1 MWRAMST
8 GQTIA
13 IVGAGIGGLAA
24 AALLSRD
31 GHRVTVFDQFP
42 EPRPIGAGLVIQPVG
57 QTVLALAGAAKAT
70 LALGRPITRMSGIEV
85 GRGRRVLDVSYD
97 RPGGP
102 RFGLAVHRAAL
113 FGALHAAALA
123 AGAQVIT
130 GTPITE
136 TVVIPGWR
144 SLRSRD
150 GRHFGPFDL
159 VVDAAGA
166 GSPLSPLRA
175 RPLPYGAVWATVP
188 WPATTPLPP
197 DELVQRYH
205 RASRMAGILPLGRIT
220 PGGPDVAAVFWSLP
234 RAALDIWPQTDIA
247 DWKAQALTLWPDLDP
262 FIEPLAT
269 SQDLTVARYSHG
281 TLWRPYGRNIVH
293 IGDAAHRASPQLGQ
307 GANMALLD
315 ALALSQALRLSP
327 DAPGPAYARMRRW
340 HVQMY
345 QTASAAFTPQYQS
358 DSRSLPVI
366 RDRLLMPM
374 SRLWPIPRILTRLVG
389 GNLIPPL
396 AGVDFPARTA
406 QTAALPAEPE
416 KAP

>member
-1 MWRAMST
+1 MST
-8 GQTIA
+8 GQNIA
-13 IVGAGIGGLAA
+13 ITGAGIGGLAA

-42 EPRPIGAGLVIQPVG
+42 EPRPIGSGLVIQPVG
-57 QTVLALAGAAKAT
+57 QAVLALAGAAEAA

-85 GRGRRVLDVSYD
+85 EHGRRVLDVTYD

-102 RFGLAVHRAAL
+102 RFGLAIHRAAL

-123 AGAQVIT
+123 AGARIIT
-130 GTPITE
+130 GTPIAE
-136 TVVIPGWR
+136 SVVIPGWR

-150 GRHFGPFDL
+150 GRHFGPYDL

-188 WPATTPLPP
+188 WPAATALPP
-197 DELVQRYH
+197 GELVQRYH

-220 PGGPDVAAVFWSLP
+220 PGGADLAAVFWSLP
-234 RAALDIWPQTDIA
+234 RAALDTWPETDMA
-247 DWKAQALTLWPDLDP
+247 AWKAQALTLWPDLAP
-262 FIEPLAT
+262 FLEPLRT
-269 SQDLTVARYSHG
+269 PQDLAVARYTHG
-281 TLWRPYGRNIVH
+281 TLWRPYRRNLVH

-315 ALALSQALRLSP
+315 ALALAQALRAAP
-327 DAPGPAYARMRRW
+327 DTPGPAYARMRRW

-345 QTASAAFTPQYQS
+345 QAASAAFTPQYQS
-358 DSRSLPVI
+358 DSRSLPVL
-366 RDRLLMPM
+366 RDRLLTPL

-389 GNLIPPL
+389 GDLIPPL
-396 AGVDFPARTA
+396 AGVDFPPRKA
-406 QTAALPAEPE
+406 QAAPLPAQPE